1 MGGTISA
8 LSGQQ
13 GGSSSGPMM
22 SYAQQQSAAIAIAM
36 TPGSDR
42 DRDRDRDS
50 CYRALFQAY
59 LSKFVI
65 QQRIGSGRFMK
76 TYVMRVDS
84 VPVVV
89 KVYMHMQLRLVNAP
103 AVNSTISPPTV
114 PTASSYPADTSAT
127 APPPPPPTIGTGD
140 DRAIL
145 KYYALLLSRQFRTL
159 SPAKYPNLMPYQMW
173 IHPASS
179 TTTASSGS
187 NANAAMGFGG
197 VMGSGNSKGM
207 RFMRNIASF
216 SLLNHLYIHFSPLF
230 LFSSTLCST
239 LLAHPC
245 IFFPPIFREQ
255 SS

>member
-13 GGSSSGPMM
+13 GGPSSGPMM

-103 AVNSTISPPTV
+103 TINSAVSPPPV
-114 PTASSYPADTSAT
+114 PAAPSYPADTSST
-127 APPPPPPTIGTGD
+127 IPLPPPPPTIGTGD

-179 TTTASSGS
+179 TATASSGS

-197 VMGSGNSKGM
+197 VMGNGNSKGM
-207 RFMRNIASF
+207 HFVRNIASCCCC
-216 SLLNHLYIHFSPLF
+216 Y
-230 LFSSTLCST
+230 
-239 LLAHPC
+239 
-245 IFFPPIFREQ
+245 
-255 SS
+255 

>member
-13 GGSSSGPMM
+13 GGSSSGSMM

-36 TPGSDR
+36 TPGSDK

-103 AVNSTISPPTV
+103 AVNSTFSPPSV
-114 PTASSYPADTSAT
+114 PTAPSYPADISSGV
-127 APPPPPPTIGTGD
+127 PPLPPPPTIGTGD

-145 KYYALLLSRQFRTL
+145 KYYALLLSRHFRTL

-179 TTTASSGS
+179 PATASSGS
-187 NANAAMGFGG
+187 NANTAMGFGG
-197 VMGSGNSKGM
+197 VMGSGNSKGIHC
-207 RFMRNIASF
+207 FFTYESFFIVAAFTFFCF
-216 SLLNHLYIHFSPLF
+216 SLLFSMKCCSTVLAHSCLF
-230 LFSSTLCST
+230 LSSILC
-239 LLAHPC
+239 
-245 IFFPPIFREQ
+245 E
-255 SS
+255 